1 MRPSLLLLASVMTR
15 LRCST
20 SMAHGVQLWGSLAM
34 RGLTDSAQYMEK
46 VQKDGSG
53 PGSASY
59 LRVGPA
65 LFFMSSYFTICQ
77 RQTAVSSGPWVDA
90 KFFTAPS
97 SCTEEPVFVTFLH
110 TLLQLPFLELCPLC
124 ASLKIAGSAIWRQ
137 ICTIPTSGAA
147 YGGNPRSERVKQLEC
162 DQILCMIATH
172 VARNPA
178 LSALRLP
185 SVQISPC
192 HIIFD
197 CHCDSPAQVD
207 RAGHGSSMI
216 GFRAFQ
222 LITSWTP
229 CPPRWMWTT
238 LHQPH

>member
-1 MRPSLLLLASVMTR
+1 MTR

-97 SCTEEPVFVTFLH
+97 ACTEEPVFVTFLH
-110 TLLQLPFLELCPLC
+110 TLLQLPFLKLCPLC
-124 ASLKIAGSAIWRQ
+124 ASLKIAGSAIWR
-137 ICTIPTSGAA
+137 IDLL
-147 YGGNPRSERVKQLEC
+147 RL
-162 DQILCMIATH
+162 
-172 VARNPA
+172 
-178 LSALRLP
+178 ALRA
-185 SVQISPC
+185 
-192 HIIFD
+192 
-197 CHCDSPAQVD
+197 SPAV
-207 RAGHGSSMI
+207 RI
-216 GFRAFQ
+216 
-222 LITSWTP
+222 
-229 CPPRWMWTT
+229 
-238 LHQPH
+238 LHQTIVQTQIMVRKGAQRSKV